1 MREVIY
7 RRFRH
12 ALEEE
17 EQVEKGTL
25 LKRNAKFL
33 PLPDL
38 ILLDGG
44 KGHLNVITELLD
56 MIEVD
61 IETFGMDEEMTSTET
76 RGLVSKNGEIELSA
90 TSPVFKLIT
99 HIQDEVHDTAISY
112 HRKLRGKINS
122 ELDKINGIGEKRR
135 KALLTTFKTIDKIK
149 EATLDELLNVKE
161 MDSKSAQSVYD
172 YFRRNSD
179 V

>member
-1 MREVIY
+1 MK
-7 RRFRH
+7 
-12 ALEEE
+12 
-17 EQVEKGTL
+17 KGTL

-61 IETFGMDEEMTSTET
+61 IETFGMVKNDKHRT